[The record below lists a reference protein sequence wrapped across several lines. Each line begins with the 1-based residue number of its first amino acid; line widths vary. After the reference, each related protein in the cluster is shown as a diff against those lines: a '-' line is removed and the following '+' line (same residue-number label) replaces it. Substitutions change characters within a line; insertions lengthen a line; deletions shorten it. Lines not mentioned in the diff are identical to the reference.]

1 MLDVTIAEQILAIGV
16 GLGFGVVALTQQ
28 LKKWVEAIFNRGWKY
43 LGQTISMI
51 VSGGSVALYL
61 KVVGWGW
68 WSFVGYTLLVWMLA
82 NGYFKVKKSSAI
94 FEKDQRGG

>member
-1 MLDVTIAEQILAIGV
+1 MTELTIAEQILAVGL

-28 LKKWVEAIFNRGWKY
+28 FKKWIEDFFNREWKY

-61 KVVGWGW
+61 KAVGWSWGL
-68 WSFVGYTLLVWMLA
+68 FAVYTVLVWMLA
-82 NGYFKVKKSSAI
+82 NGYFKVKKES
-94 FEKDQRGG
+94 